1 LAVIDSEVLF
11 DVRADP
17 AEAYNLASL
26 HPAVVADM
34 KARIARAKATF
45 EPLATRKPVG

>member
-1 LAVIDSEVLF
+1 LF

-26 HPAVVADM
+26 HPEILKDM
-34 KARIARAKATF
+34 RARLDRARATF
-45 EPLATRKPVG
+45 EPLGLRKP